1 MSIKKNSIKKKLFF
15 QIGSLVIF
23 IVSLMLLANTL
34 LLESYYTSKQ
44 KSKLVDYYNT
54 INSMEANN
62 YDDNLDLFLSIENTS
77 NIDIFIMSN
86 TQEILYAS
94 KNYMND
100 KKMLEQFINTNS
112 LDNQKVESDVPPLN
126 DNQHAP
132 IPEITKTE
140 NINDKSN
147 FIWMKDSI
155 SKSQVLILRGTLDND
170 NYIELKI
177 HIESIKTN
185 INLSNNFLI
194 IIGVFAFVIAM
205 IFAYIIS
212 KYFTTPITQMNDAT
226 NRMKKLDFKTSCE
239 VLSND
244 EIGQLAQS
252 INEMSDELS
261 STINTLNDK
270 NFQLENK
277 IKEKNKLDEKRRTL
291 LNNVSHE
298 LKTPLSLMQGYA
310 EGLKLNVAKN
320 KEKSEFYCDVIIDE
334 SIKMNRLVESLLNI
348 DQMEFGDTTLN
359 KTSFEVN
366 EFIISIINKYQKVIE
381 DKRIQLKINTISPIK
396 VTGDNFML
404 ERVFENYITNAINY
418 VDENLKMDVTII
430 DLKDHIRIEV
440 FNTSSPIS
448 EQDLEK
454 IWNAFYKLD
463 KARTREKGG
472 HGLGLSIVSAI
483 QEAHNNSYGVKN
495 IENGVCFWFDIDI
508 SC

>member
-1 MSIKKNSIKKKLFF
+1 MNSIKKKLFF

-23 IVSLMLLANTL
+23 IVALMLLANTI

-44 KSKLVDYYNT
+44 KAKLIDYYDI
-54 INSMEANN
+54 INSMKADS
-62 YDDNLDLFLSIENTS
+62 YDDNLDKFLSIENTS
-77 NIDIFIMSN
+77 NIDIVIMSN

-94 KNYMND
+94 KSYMND
-100 KKMLEQFINTNS
+100 KKMLERFFNTNI
-112 LDNQKVESDVPPLN
+112 LDNQKSNSDVPPPI

-132 IPEITKTE
+132 PPEMTKTE
-140 NINDKSN
+140 SINDKSN
-147 FIWMKDSI
+147 FIWMKDPI
-155 SKSQVLILRGTLDND
+155 SKSQVLILRGTLDNE

-194 IIGVFAFVIAM
+194 IIGTVAFIIAM

-212 KYFTTPITQMNDAT
+212 KYFTKPITEMNDAT
-226 NRMKKLDFKTSCE
+226 NRMKNLDFETSCE
-239 VLSND
+239 VISND

-252 INEMSDELS
+252 INEMSVELS

-270 NFQLENK
+270 NSQLEK
-277 IKEKNKLDEKRRTL
+277 EIKEKNKLDEKRRTL

-310 EGLKLNVAKN
+310 EGLKLNVIKN

-348 DQMEFGDTTLN
+348 DQMEFGDTTLQ

-366 EFIISIINKYQKVIE
+366 QFILSIINKYQKVIE
-381 DKRIQLKINTISPIK
+381 DKKLQLNINTISPIE
-396 VTGDNFML
+396 VFGDNFML
-404 ERVFENYITNAINY
+404 ERVFENYLTNAINY
-418 VDENLKMDVTII
+418 VDKNLRIDITLIKMPE
-430 DLKDHIRIEV
+430 HIRIEV
-440 FNTSSPIS
+440 FNTSSAIE

-472 HGLGLSIVSAI
+472 HGLGLSIVSSI
-483 QEAHNNSYGVKN
+483 QQAHNNFYGVKN
-495 IENGVCFWFDIDI
+495 IENGVCFWFDIDT